1 MSAHGIDPAKVA
13 ELKAR
18 EDARFTE
25 THPRCIETWHRAE
38 RVMPNGVPM
47 SWLRTSYDHPPLW
60 VDDAKGARFRDVDG
74 NEYADFNI
82 ADMSMFGGYGPE
94 PVVEAVS
101 RRIAAGS
108 QFLLPNEDSI
118 WVAEELGR
126 RYGLPQ
132 WQFTLSATHANLE
145 AIRIARVMTGRE
157 KVLFFGGKYHGHFD
171 EGLVDIED
179 GRLVPE
185 EAGLPRDVTDKVVIV
200 PFNDIE
206 ALRAALETG
215 DIAIVTTEPVLTNAI
230 GLLVPEPGFHE
241 ALRAATRE
249 TGTLLC
255 YDETHTQVVGP
266 GGLTAMWGLE
276 PDLVSIGKSI
286 AGGVPLG
293 AYGMTDEVAETLR
306 RPAGRD
312 DEKRVVATGGTLFGN
327 PLSMAA
333 AKATMGEVLTTRGV
347 RAHAGARHAARRR
360 HRGGRLGCRPA
371 LDDPPLLAALG
382 LHVRPVD
389 AARRRRGPRGARRA
403 AAATDPRVPREP
415 RRLGGDHRGRANVRR
430 ARHGGRRR
438 RLRRRVRI
446 AHRGAHV
453 VTPPPRIEIIR
464 VSGPNHL
471 EAGRQLGE
479 AARDRIHAEAA
490 QAFDDLPAGRTVD
503 QQRGLAKE
511 YLAFTEPR
519 LPWLV
524 EELEGIAEAAAI
536 DPLDFFAA
544 SIEELWYEPRRMV
557 TQGRCSDVVAGPS
570 ATADGHLLVGHTNDL
585 RPAAQEHIVGIEKQV
600 AGDPTIFQLGGV
612 PWLSVGWNSAGLSL
626 TGNELSPNDERLGI
640 SRSHQVLEMMRART
654 LDEMVSMSL
663 RDDRASSYNNVL
675 TSADGGVANVEGSAT
690 DAEVT
695 GLDDAGHLVHTNHYV
710 CDRMLPFEGDPAYA
724 EHSAIRY
731 ERARELIAARPP
743 GSVTTGTMREI
754 LSDHETKPDSLCRHP
769 EFGRPNSKTVFWC
782 VADVTDGRITFGRGN
797 PCDSE
802 PQEYV
807 FAEYP
812 GR

>member
-1 MSAHGIDPAKVA
+1 M
-13 ELKAR
+13 
-18 EDARFTE
+18 
-25 THPRCIETWHRAE
+25 
-38 RVMPNGVPM
+38 
-47 SWLRTSYDHPPLW
+47 
-60 VDDAKGARFRDVDG
+60 
-74 NEYADFNI
+74 
-82 ADMSMFGGYGPE
+82 
-94 PVVEAVS
+94 
-101 RRIAAGS
+101 
-108 QFLLPNEDSI
+108 
-118 WVAEELGR
+118 
-126 RYGLPQ
+126 
-132 WQFTLSATHANLE
+132 
-145 AIRIARVMTGRE
+145 
-157 KVLFFGGKYHGHFD
+157 
-171 EGLVDIED
+171 
-179 GRLVPE
+179 
-185 EAGLPRDVTDKVVIV
+185 
-200 PFNDIE
+200 
-206 ALRAALETG
+206 
-215 DIAIVTTEPVLTNAI
+215 
-230 GLLVPEPGFHE
+230 
-241 ALRAATRE
+241 
-249 TGTLLC
+249 
-255 YDETHTQVVGP
+255 
-266 GGLTAMWGLE
+266 
-276 PDLVSIGKSI
+276 
-286 AGGVPLG
+286 
-293 AYGMTDEVAETLR
+293 
-306 RPAGRD
+306 
-312 DEKRVVATGGTLFGN
+312 
-327 PLSMAA
+327 
-333 AKATMGEVLTTRGV
+333 
-347 RAHAGARHAARRR
+347 
-360 HRGGRLGCRPA
+360 
-371 LDDPPLLAALG
+371 
-382 LHVRPVD
+382 
-389 AARRRRGPRGARRA
+389 
-403 AAATDPRVPREP
+403 
-415 RRLGGDHRGRANVRR
+415 
-430 ARHGGRRR
+430 
-438 RLRRRVRI
+438 
-446 AHRGAHV
+446 
-453 VTPPPRIEIIR
+453 TPPPRIEIIR

-490 QAFDDLPAGRTVD
+490 QVFDDLPAGRTVD
-503 QQRGLAKE
+503 QQRALAKE

-524 EELEGIAEAAAI
+524 EELEGIAEAAEI
-536 DPLDFFAA
+536 DPLDLFAA
-544 SIEELWYEPRRMV
+544 SIEELWYEPRRKV

-585 RPAAQEHIVGIEKQV
+585 RPAAEEHIVGIERQV

-731 ERARELIAARPP
+731 ERARELIAAHPP